1 MQYRE
6 VCTAGDLIVRGAD
19 RVPDRDALVF
29 PCERR
34 TYSQLLD
41 RSVSAARSLRGLGV
55 RQGDRVGILLPNSL
69 EYLEAWFGAML
80 IGAIVVPI
88 NGRFQSRELRH
99 VVPDAGIRVL
109 LVAEE
114 SGAVSYV
121 ERISRAFPDL
131 SNEGEAAGGARLDLA
146 AAPGLDHVV
155 DLSSSQARGF
165 LPAALWDAAGPDVP
179 EGTVERT
186 AARVALGDPAT
197 IFYTSGT
204 TALPKGCVL
213 THEAMVRQGQ
223 ETADRLGIREGD
235 VLFGPLPMFH
245 VGCTQPLFGMLWR
258 LGTYCSMPTFDPA
271 VGLRLIREEQ
281 ATTLFT
287 AFPPITNALVEA
299 EGFDADSHGHVRTV
313 MNVAPP
319 DQLRDL
325 EEKLFGARVVTG
337 FGMTEV
343 AGSMALSDPDDPI
356 ERRVLPGLAL
366 HGAEVEVRDLGD
378 GARAAA
384 GVEGEIVM
392 RGPTMFS
399 GYHGRP
405 DLTAEAFDDD
415 GWFHS
420 GDLGMIDSDGL
431 LHYRG
436 RLKDMLKV
444 GGENVAAIEIESHL
458 MAHPRIAMAA
468 VVGLADERLGE
479 VPVAYVE
486 VVPETELSVEEVV
499 AWCEGVIA
507 SFKVPRHVRFV
518 SDWPMS
524 ATKIRKVDLRR
535 RIADEFGLPPPH
547 RKD

>member
-1 MQYRE
+1 MTVQYRE
-6 VCTAGDLIVRGAD
+6 VCTAGDLIVRGAE
-19 RVPDRDALVF
+19 RAPDRDVLVF
-29 PCERR
+29 PGERR

-41 RSVSAARSLRGLGV
+41 RSVSAALSLRGLGV
-55 RQGDRVGILLPNSL
+55 RHGDRVGILLPNSL
-69 EYLEAWFGAML
+69 AYLEAWFGAML

-88 NGRFQSRELRH
+88 NGRFQSRELQH
-99 VVPDAGIRVL
+99 VVPDAGLRVL

-121 ERISRAFPDL
+121 ERIGRAFPDL
-131 SNEGEAAGGARLDLA
+131 STDGEAAGGARLDLA
-146 AAPGLDHVV
+146 AAPLLDHVV
-155 DLSSSQARGF
+155 DLSSSRARGF
-165 LPAALWDAAGPDVP
+165 LPSALWDAAGRNVP
-179 EGTVERT
+179 GGTVERT

-235 VLFGPLPMFH
+235 ALFGPLPMFH
-245 VGCTQPLFGMLWR
+245 VGCSQPLFAMLWK
-258 LGTYCSMPTFDPA
+258 LGTYCSMPIFDPA
-271 VGLRLIREEQ
+271 AGLRLIQEEQ

-299 EGFDADSHGHVRTV
+299 EGFDADSFGHVRTV

-319 DQLRDL
+319 AQLRDI

-356 ERRVLPGLAL
+356 ERRVLPGLPL
-366 HGAEVEVRDLGD
+366 HGAEVEVCDIVD
-378 GARAAA
+378 GSRAPA
-384 GVEGEIVM
+384 GVEGEIVL
-392 RGPTMFS
+392 RGPTLFS

-405 DLTAEAFDDD
+405 DLTAEAFDED
-415 GWFHS
+415 GWYHS

-444 GGENVAAIEIESHL
+444 GGENVAAIEVESHL
-458 MAHPRIAMAA
+458 MAHPGIAMAA
-468 VVGLADERLGE
+468 VVALADERLGE

-486 VVPETELSVEEVV
+486 VVPETELSVEEVID
-499 AWCEGVIA
+499 WCEGMIA

-518 SDWPMS
+518 TDWPMS
-524 ATKIRKVDLRR
+524 ATKIRKVDLQR
-535 RIADEFGLPPPH
+535 RIAEEFGLPPPS
-547 RKD
+547 

>member
-6 VCTAGDLIVRGAD
+6 VCTAGDLIVRGAE
-19 RVPDRDALVF
+19 RVPDHDALVF
-29 PCERR
+29 PGERR
-34 TYSQLLD
+34 TYTQLLD
-41 RSVSAARSLRGLGV
+41 RSVSAALSLRGLGV

-88 NGRFQSRELRH
+88 NGRFQSRELQH

-131 SNEGEAAGGARLDLA
+131 SDEGEAAGGARLDLA
-146 AAPGLDHVV
+146 AAPRLDHVV
-155 DLSSSQARGF
+155 DLSSSRAQGL
-165 LPAALWDAAGPDVP
+165 LPSALWDAAGRDVP
-179 EGTVERT
+179 VGTVERT

-405 DLTAEAFDDD
+405 DLTAEAFDD

-535 RIADEFGLPPPH
+535 RVADEFGLPPAH

>member
-6 VCTAGDLIVRGAD
+6 VCTAGDLIVRGAE

-29 PCERR
+29 PGERR
-34 TYSQLLD
+34 TFSQLLD

-88 NGRFQSRELRH
+88 NGRFQSRELQH

-131 SNEGEAAGGARLDLA
+131 SREGEAAGGAGLDLA
-146 AAPGLDHVV
+146 AAPDLDHVV
-155 DLSSSQARGF
+155 DLSSSRARGF
-165 LPAALWDAAGPDVP
+165 LPSALWDAAGRSVP
-179 EGTVERT
+179 VATVERG
-186 AARVALGDPAT
+186 AARVALGDPAA

-299 EGFDADSHGHVRTV
+299 EGFDADSYGHVRTV

-343 AGSMALSDPDDPI
+343 AGSMALSDPGDPI

-366 HGAEVEVRDLGD
+366 HGAEIEVRDLVD
-378 GARAAA
+378 GSRAPA
-384 GVEGEIVM
+384 GVEGEIVL

-405 DLTAEAFDDD
+405 DLTAEAFDED

-444 GGENVAAIEIESHL
+444 GGENVAAIEVESHL
-458 MAHPRIAMAA
+458 MAHPRVAMAA
-468 VVGLADERLGE
+468 VVGLPDGRLGE

-486 VVPETELSVEEVV
+486 VVPETELSVEDVV

-518 SDWPMS
+518 TGWPMS

-535 RIADEFGLPPPH
+535 RIADEFGLPPPA
-547 RKD
+547 